1 MPATPEQGAPAK
13 DAPTAASG
21 ISRGVTR
28 LLRDMG
34 YASLCEFRLSS
45 GRRADVAGIDRKGA
59 IFIVEVKSSLSDYQA
74 DEKWRNYLAHCD
86 RFAFAVGQDFPVD
99 TLPVETGLIVADCY
113 GAELV
118 RPPPKSPMKPNLRK
132 KEILSFARQ
141 AAARLG
147 AMLDPG
153 P

>member
-1 MPATPEQGAPAK
+1 MTATHEHGATLAPPEGA
-13 DAPTAASG
+13 AAL
-21 ISRGVTR
+21 IRGVAR

-74 DEKWRNYLAHCD
+74 DEKWRSYLAHCD
-86 RFAFAVGQDFPVD
+86 RFAFAVGEDFPKD

-113 GAELV
+113 GAAIV
-118 RPPPKSPMKPNLRK
+118 RPAPESPMKANLRK

>member
-1 MPATPEQGAPAK
+1 MTATDEQESILVPPEGA
-13 DAPTAASG
+13 AAL
-21 ISRGVTR
+21 SRGVGR

-34 YASLCEFRLSS
+34 YASLYEFRLSS

-74 DEKWRNYLAHCD
+74 DEKWRSYLAHCD

-99 TLPVETGLIVADCY
+99 ALPVDTGLIVADAY
-113 GAELV
+113 GAALV
-118 RPPPKSPMKPNLRK
+118 RPAPESPMKPNLRK

>member
-1 MPATPEQGAPAK
+1 MTAGPAQGA
-13 DAPTAASG
+13 DAAALA
-21 ISRGVTR
+21 RGVGR

-34 YASLCEFRLSS
+34 YASLTEFRLSS

-59 IFIVEVKSSLSDYQA
+59 IFIVEIKSSLADFQSD
-74 DEKWRNYLAHCD
+74 DKWSSYLAHCD
-86 RFAFAVGQDFPVD
+86 RFAFAVGEDFPVD
-99 TLPVETGLIVADCY
+99 VLPAETGLIVADGY

-118 RPPPKSPMKPNLRK
+118 RPPPEAPMKPNLRK

-141 AAARLG
+141 SAARLG

>member
-1 MPATPEQGAPAK
+1 MTAGPAQGP
-13 DAPTAASG
+13 DAAASA
-21 ISRGVTR
+21 RGVGR

-34 YASLCEFRLSS
+34 YASLTEFRLSS

-59 IFIVEVKSSLSDYQA
+59 IFIVEIKSSLTDFQA
-74 DEKWRNYLAHCD
+74 DEKWPSYLAHCD
-86 RFAFAVGQDFPVD
+86 RFAFAVGEDFPIDV
-99 TLPVETGLIVADCY
+99 LPPETGLIVADHY
-113 GAELV
+113 GAALI
-118 RPPPKSPMKPNLRK
+118 RPAPESPMKPNLRK
-132 KEILSFARQ
+132 KETLSFARQ

>member
-1 MPATPEQGAPAK
+1 MTATHGQAADLAPPAGA
-13 DAPTAASG
+13 AALA
-21 ISRGVTR
+21 RGVAR

-34 YASLCEFRLSS
+34 YASLREFRLSS

-59 IFIVEVKSSLSDYQA
+59 IFIVEVKSSLGDYQA
-74 DEKWRNYLAHCD
+74 DEKWRSYLAHCD
-86 RFAFAVGQDFPVD
+86 RFAFAIGPDFPVHA
-99 TLPVETGLIVADCY
+99 LPVDTGLIVADAY

-118 RPPPKSPMKPNLRK
+118 RPPPDSPMNPNLRK